1 MCTTVLVGKK
11 ASRTGSTIIA
21 RNCDTEAPIQPV
33 KFITVKENSK
43 TTGTYH
49 SNLTKFS
56 EKYPSQSLRY
66 QMVPFVE
73 KETLGIFG
81 EAGINSL
88 NIAMSSTESI
98 FSNTFVLAIDPLTDR
113 GLGEDSLLN
122 MVLPYITSAREGVEY
137 VGKLIEKNGSHEGNG
152 IIFSDKDEIWYME
165 IPCGHHWVAQRIPD
179 DHCAVIANQSIIEE
193 VDFEDT
199 ENFMYS
205 ASIREFV
212 DQYELNPDPTTFNF
226 RHIFGTSNLQDRKYN
241 TSRVWY
247 GQKVFGHENTSPVA
261 DDMPFTFKP
270 KHKLTIEDVGY
281 VLSSHY
287 DETQYDPFNENDLV
301 SAHAFRPISMNRTAE
316 SHILEIRNNV
326 DPEIAGLIW
335 LNSSPTAFNPYVPFY
350 ANSNDTS
357 SLYNDTSLEFD
368 IHQAYWLSRTLAVLV
383 ERDYDKL
390 AFSNFGYL
398 TVAKTLAN
406 HLVLKTDEAYQQ
418 EKPADV
424 TSFLTDY
431 NEKNAQEM
439 YDLAMKHV
447 GELMQQGL
455 SLSKLTFDIT
465 KDV

>member
-11 ASRTGSTIIA
+11 ASRTGSTLIA
-21 RNCDTEAPIQPV
+21 RNCDAEEPIQPV
-33 KFITVKENSK
+33 KFVTVKKNEQ
-43 TTGTYH
+43 TTGNYH
-49 SNLTKFS
+49 SVISGFS

-66 QMVPFVE
+66 QMMPFVDQ
-73 KETLGIFG
+73 KTMGIFG

-98 FSNTFVLAIDPLTDR
+98 FSNSFALALDPLTER
-113 GLGEDSLLN
+113 GLGEDSLLSL
-122 MVLPYITSAREGVEY
+122 VLPYITSAREGVEY
-137 VGKLIEKNGSHEGNG
+137 VAKQIEKSGSHEGNG

-193 VDFEDT
+193 VDFEDKD
-199 ENFMYS
+199 NFMYS
-205 ASIREFV
+205 KDIRGFV
-212 DQYELNPDPTTFNF
+212 EKYALNPDPTTFNF

-247 GQKVFGHENTSPVA
+247 GQKILGHENTSPTA

-270 KHKLTIEDVGY
+270 KHKITAEDVGY
-281 VLSSHY
+281 ILSSHY
-287 DETQYDPFNENDLV
+287 DETIYDPFNVNDPV
-301 SAHAFRPISMNRTAE
+301 AAHAFRPIAMNRTAE

-326 DPEIAGLIW
+326 DAQFAALIW
-335 LNSSPTAFNPYVPFY
+335 LNSGPTAFNPYVPFY

-357 SLYNDTSLEFD
+357 SLYNNTSLTFD
-368 IHQAYWLSRTLAVLV
+368 LQDAYWVSRTLAVLV

-398 TVAKTLAN
+398 TKAKTLAN
-406 HLVLKTDEAYQQ
+406 RLIYTTDAEAKNYTG
-418 EKPADV
+418 EA
-424 TSFLTDY
+424 LTAY
-431 NEKNAQEM
+431 LTKQNETNAQM
-439 YDLAMKHV
+439 MNDAAMDQIGSLV
-447 GELMQQGL
+447 CQGFG
-455 SLSKLTFDIT
+455 LSKLTFDIT